1 MLIDNG
7 IDSGPILHQFR
18 PDLEIK
24 DNIHSIGC
32 KIIFQSVK
40 ELEKLPD
47 V

>member
-24 DNIHSIGC
+24 DEYS
-32 KIIFQSVK
+32 FQ
-40 ELEKLPD
+40 
-47 V
+47 